1 MIDHG
6 VGTYTNRKG
15 LQRQVSFLVL
25 EQVDGA
31 SLETY
36 IRCGLRKYDENQV
49 LFLFYQ
55 LMMQVYSCHN

>member
-25 EQVDGA
+25 EHVDGA

-49 LFLFYQ
+49 LFLFY
-55 LMMQVYSCHN
+55 